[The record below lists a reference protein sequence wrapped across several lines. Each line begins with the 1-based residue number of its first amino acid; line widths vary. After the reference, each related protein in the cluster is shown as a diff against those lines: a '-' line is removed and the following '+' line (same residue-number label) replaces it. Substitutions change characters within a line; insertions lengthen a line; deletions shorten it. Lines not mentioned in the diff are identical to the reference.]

1 MNLLESIKARQL
13 EERKK
18 RSKSITANV
27 DDVAII
33 ILTVLLG
40 DLEKHSIQHQQ
51 ATTDKDVVMLI
62 RRLLKINAEN
72 KKIYGDRRDWDMCG
86 ELDHEREILV
96 SFLPKQLS
104 KDDVADAV
112 IAAIVETGAAV
123 PKEMGKVMGLLKRKY
138 NASIDM
144 QLASDLT
151 KTALELSE
159 KHKNA
164 NV

>member
-1 MNLLESIKARQL
+1 MLESVKARQL

-18 RSKSITANV
+18 RGKSITANV

-40 DLEKHSIQHQQ
+40 DLEKHSIQHQHK
-51 ATTDKDVVMLI
+51 ATDKDVVMLV
-62 RRLLKINAEN
+62 RRLLKTNAEN

-104 KDDVADAV
+104 SEEVIDAV
-112 IAAIVETGAAV
+112 TAAITETGAAV

-138 NASIDM
+138 GASIDM
-144 QLASDLT
+144 QLASTLT
-151 KTALELSE
+151 KVRLSE
-159 KHKNA
+159 EKE
-164 NV
+164 